1 MSHLSSLDSQS
12 HIVVYCPKGATS
24 VPAFAPSLCRIETF
38 RFLLRKESVNFP
50 VLLFSSQ
57 YHETENNKTPTL
69 YLIAGGYFNVFN
81 YPNIDFFDLKLL
93 SPINCQLPS
102 CPDLRKTLTSH
113 KCFRFQDDKRLR
125 VIEMPPSGVTGQAN
139 IGDSDNFRR
148 LSR

>member
-1 MSHLSSLDSQS
+1 MKLHTFVRKFLKITDLSAEHRFSWVSVWKCSKCSNNIMSHLSSLDSQS

-38 RFLLRKESVNFP
+38 RFLLRKEPVSFP
-50 VLLFSSQ
+50 VLLCSSQ

-69 YLIAGGYFNVFN
+69 YLIAGGYFNVSN

-113 KCFRFQDDKRLR
+113 
-125 VIEMPPSGVTGQAN
+125 
-139 IGDSDNFRR
+139 
-148 LSR
+148 